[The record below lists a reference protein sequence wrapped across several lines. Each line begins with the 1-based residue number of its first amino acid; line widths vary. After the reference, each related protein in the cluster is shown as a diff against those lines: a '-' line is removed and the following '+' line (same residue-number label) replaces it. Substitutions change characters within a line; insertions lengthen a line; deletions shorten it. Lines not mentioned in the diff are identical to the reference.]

1 MSLFRL
7 SDAPI
12 FRALPYFRHILYNLG
27 VKETLFLSEPGI
39 ACAAG
44 TNAADFWRALTT
56 GSQDGLVKVKT
67 HSGRE
72 FYAAK
77 VDDGAL
83 KKTGARHDMRVI
95 QIMDAA
101 LEQIA
106 PAVEAAKQKCGAS
119 RVAVCVGCCDNG
131 SEFSVAGHREYF
143 EKGAFP
149 KNYTLEIQSADY
161 PATYAKEKFGLAG
174 PAYVFATACSSSGSA
189 VAKGAELIMAGIV
202 DAAIV
207 GGVDVASDTVLLG
220 FDSLEAVSETKT
232 NPFSSNRSGITLG
245 EGAAFFV
252 LTKDAGL
259 ACCGAA
265 DSFGK
270 EDNCGQNQKVAAP
283 IALLGYGESAD
294 ASHMTAP
301 LADGSGALSA
311 MKEALKNSGLE
322 ASQIDYVNLHG
333 TGTKLNDSMEAKAVS
348 ECFESACAALYA
360 SSTKPMTGHTLGASS
375 AVELAACWLSIA
387 NNDGKN
393 SCDIKLPLHIYDGQY
408 DSSLPRLNLIG
419 RETKFNRRIN
429 VCMSNSFGFGGCN
442 VSLIIGK
449 SNG

>member
-1 MSLFRL
+1 M
-7 SDAPI
+7 
-12 FRALPYFRHILYNLG
+12 
-27 VKETLFLSEPGI
+27 SEPGI

-44 TNAADFWRALTT
+44 NNAADFWRSLTT
-56 GSQDGLVKVKT
+56 GNQDGLVKVKT

-77 VDDGAL
+77 IADGAL

-106 PAVEAAKQKCGAS
+106 PTVLAAKQKFGAA

-131 SEFSVAGHREYF
+131 SEFSVAGHREDF

-149 KNYTLEIQSADY
+149 QNYTLEIQSADY
-161 PATYAKEKFGLAG
+161 PATYAKEKFGLQG
-174 PAYVFATACSSSGSA
+174 PACVFATACSSSGSA
-189 VAKGAELIMAGIV
+189 IIKAAQLINAGIV
-202 DAAIV
+202 DAAIC

-220 FDSLEAVSETKT
+220 FDSLEAVSENKT
-232 NPFSSNRSGITLG
+232 NPFSANRSGITLG
-245 EGAAFFV
+245 EGAAFFL
-252 LTKDAGL
+252 LTKDKDLAGASRGGSSDSGL
-259 ACCGAA
+259 ASDCA
-265 DSFGK
+265 
-270 EDNCGQNQKVAAP
+270 V
-283 IALLGYGESAD
+283 ALLGYGESAD

-311 MKEALKNSGLE
+311 MKEALADAGLD
-322 ASQIDYVNLHG
+322 ASEIDYVNLHG

-348 ECFESACAALYA
+348 EAFEKVLAALPC

-375 AVELAACWLSIA
+375 AVELAACWLSIVNNNGAAAA
-387 NNDGKN
+387 N
-393 SCDIKLPLHIYDGQY
+393 IKLPLHVYDGDY
-408 DSSLPRLNLIG
+408 DSSIPRLNLIG
-419 RETKFNRRIN
+419 PETKFTKPIN

-449 SNG
+449 TNG

>member
-1 MSLFRL
+1 M
-7 SDAPI
+7 
-12 FRALPYFRHILYNLG
+12 YNLG

-77 VDDGAL
+77 VDDSAL

-149 KNYTLEIQSADY
+149 KNYSLEIQSADY
-161 PATYAKEKFGLAG
+161 PATYAKEKFGLQG
-174 PAYVFATACSSSGSA
+174 PSYVFATACSSSGSA

-207 GGVDVASDTVLLG
+207 GGVDVASDTVLIG
-220 FDSLEAVSETKT
+220 FDSLEAVSDTKT
-232 NPFSSNRSGITLG
+232 NPFSQNRSGITLG

-252 LTKDAGL
+252 LTKDAV
-259 ACCGAA
+259 
-265 DSFGK
+265 S
-270 EDNCGQNQKVAAP
+270 Q
-283 IALLGYGESAD
+283 IALLGFGQSAD

-301 LADGSGALSA
+301 LADGSGALAA

-322 ASQIDYVNLHG
+322 AAQIDYVNLHG

-348 ECFESACAALYA
+348 ECFGNACAALPA

-393 SCDIKLPLHIYDGQY
+393 SSDIKLPLHIYDGQY

>member
-1 MSLFRL
+1 M
-7 SDAPI
+7 
-12 FRALPYFRHILYNLG
+12 YNLG
-27 VKETLFLSEPGI
+27 VKEKLFLSKPGI

-44 TNAADFWRALTT
+44 MDAASFWKALTT

-77 VDDGAL
+77 IADGAL
-83 KKTGARHDMRVI
+83 KKTSARYDMRVI
-95 QIMDAA
+95 QIEDAA

-106 PAVEAAKQKCGAS
+106 PLVLAAKEKYGAG
-119 RVAVCVGCCDNG
+119 RVAVCAGCCDNG

-143 EKGAFP
+143 EKGSFP
-149 KNYTLEIQSADY
+149 KDYSLEIQSADY
-161 PATYAKEKFGLAG
+161 PATYIKEKFALAG

-189 VAKGAELIMAGIV
+189 IAKGAELIMAGIV

-220 FDSLEAVSETKT
+220 FDSLEAVSDTKT
-232 NPFSSNRSGITLG
+232 NPFSKNRSGITLG

-252 LTKDAGL
+252 LTKECSDV
-259 ACCGAA
+259 
-265 DSFGK
+265 SV
-270 EDNCGQNQKVAAP
+270 E
-283 IALLGYGESAD
+283 LLGFGQSAD

-301 LADGSGALSA
+301 LADGSGALAA
-311 MKEALKNSGLE
+311 MKEALKNSGLQ
-322 ASQIDYVNLHG
+322 ADQIDYINLHG
-333 TGTKLNDSMEAKAVS
+333 TGTKLNDSMEAKAVA
-348 ECFESACAALYA
+348 ECFGSLCASLPA

-375 AVELAACWLSIA
+375 AIELAACWLSLV
-387 NNDGKN
+387 NNSGKEAGQTT
-393 SCDIKLPLHIYDGQY
+393 LPLHLYDGE
-408 DSSLPRLNLIG
+408 DDPDLERLNFIQKG
-419 RETKFNRRIN
+419 AKFNRRIN

-449 SNG
+449 TNA

>member
-1 MSLFRL
+1 MK
-7 SDAPI
+7 
-12 FRALPYFRHILYNLG
+12 G
-27 VKETLFLSEPGI
+27 KLFLSEPGI

-44 TNAADFWRALTT
+44 NNAADFWRSLTA

-77 VDDGAL
+77 IAGGAL
-83 KKTGARHDMRVI
+83 KKTSARYDMRAI
-95 QIMDAA
+95 QIEDAA

-106 PAVEAAKQKCGAS
+106 PAVEAAKQKYGAA
-119 RVAVCVGCCDNG
+119 RIAVCVGCCDNG

-149 KNYTLEIQSADY
+149 KNYSLEIQGADY
-161 PATYAKEKFGLAG
+161 PATYIKEKFGLAG

-189 VAKGAELIMAGIV
+189 TIKAAQLVQAGIV
-202 DAAIV
+202 DAAIC

-220 FDSLEAVSETKT
+220 FDSLEAVSENKT
-232 NPFSSNRSGITLG
+232 NPFSAARSGITLG
-245 EGAAFFV
+245 EGAAFF
-252 LTKDAGL
+252 LLSKDKDLARAGCGGSTDSGL
-259 ACCGAA
+259 AN
-265 DSFGK
+265 
-270 EDNCGQNQKVAAP
+270 NCPV
-283 IALLGYGESAD
+283 ALLGWGESAD

-301 LADGSGALSA
+301 LADGSGALAA
-311 MKEALKNSGLE
+311 MKEALAVSGLD
-322 ASQIDYVNLHG
+322 ASKIDYVNLHG

-348 ECFESACAALYA
+348 EAFGQICAALPC

-375 AVELAACWLSIA
+375 AVELAACWLSIV
-387 NNDGKN
+387 NNDKK
-393 SCDIKLPLHIYDGQY
+393 SSADIKLPLHVYDGNY
-408 DSSLPRLNLIG
+408 DPDLPRLNLIG
-419 RETKFNRRIN
+419 PETKFNKRIN

-449 SNG
+449 TNG

>member
-1 MSLFRL
+1 M
-7 SDAPI
+7 
-12 FRALPYFRHILYNLG
+12 YNLG
-27 VKETLFLSEPGI
+27 VKEKLFLSKPGI

-44 TNAADFWRALTT
+44 MDAASFWKALTT

-77 VDDGAL
+77 IADGAL
-83 KKTGARHDMRVI
+83 KKTSARYDMRII
-95 QIMDAA
+95 QIEDAA

-106 PAVEAAKQKCGAS
+106 PLVLAAKEKYGAG
-119 RVAVCVGCCDNG
+119 RVAVCAGCCDNG

-149 KNYTLEIQSADY
+149 KNYSLEIQSADY
-161 PATYAKEKFGLAG
+161 PATYIKEKFALAG

-189 VAKGAELIMAGIV
+189 IAKGAELIMAGIV

-220 FDSLEAVSETKT
+220 FDSLEAVSDTKT
-232 NPFSSNRSGITLG
+232 NPFSKNRSGITLG

-252 LTKDAGL
+252 LTKESSDV
-259 ACCGAA
+259 
-265 DSFGK
+265 SV
-270 EDNCGQNQKVAAP
+270 E
-283 IALLGYGESAD
+283 LLGFGQSAD

-301 LADGSGALSA
+301 LADGSGALAA
-311 MKEALKNSGLE
+311 MKEALKNSGLQ
-322 ASQIDYVNLHG
+322 ADQIDYINLHG
-333 TGTKLNDSMEAKAVS
+333 TGTKLNDSMEAKAVA
-348 ECFESACAALYA
+348 ECFGSLCASLPA

-375 AVELAACWLSIA
+375 AIELAACWLSLV
-387 NNDGKN
+387 NNYGKEAGQTT
-393 SCDIKLPLHIYDGQY
+393 LPLHLYDGE
-408 DSSLPRLNLIG
+408 DDPDLERLNFIQKG
-419 RETKFNRRIN
+419 AKFNRRIN

-449 SNG
+449 TNA

>member
-1 MSLFRL
+1 M
-7 SDAPI
+7 
-12 FRALPYFRHILYNLG
+12 
-27 VKETLFLSEPGI
+27 KQKLFLSKPGI

-44 TNAADFWRALTT
+44 MDAASFWEALTT

-77 VDDGAL
+77 IADGAL
-83 KKTGARHDMRVI
+83 KKNGARHDMRVI
-95 QIMDAA
+95 QIEDAA

-106 PAVEAAKQKCGAS
+106 PAVLAAKEKYGEG
-119 RVAVCVGCCDNG
+119 RLAVCIGCCDNG

-149 KNYTLEIQSADY
+149 KNYSLEIQSADY
-161 PATYAKEKFGLAG
+161 PATYIKEKFGLTG

-189 VAKGAELIMAGIV
+189 IAKGAELIMAGIV

-220 FDSLEAVSETKT
+220 FDSLEAVSDTKT
-232 NPFSSNRSGITLG
+232 NPFSKNRSGITLG

-252 LTKDAGL
+252 LTKDSGL
-259 ACCGAA
+259 AAG
-265 DSFGK
+265 SFGQEK
-270 EDNCGQNQKVAAP
+270 DCGQDKKAAAVP
-283 IALLGYGESAD
+283 IQLLGYGQSAD

-301 LADGSGALSA
+301 LADGSGALAA
-311 MKEALKNSGLE
+311 MKDALACAGLQ
-322 ASQIDYVNLHG
+322 ASQIDYLNLHG
-333 TGTKLNDSMEAKAVS
+333 TGTRLNDSMEAKAVA
-348 ECFESACAALYA
+348 ECFGSACASLPA

-375 AVELAACWLSIA
+375 AVELAACWLAIVD
-387 NNDGKN
+387 NIDKN
-393 SCDIKLPLHIYDGQY
+393 SGEIKLPLHLYDGE
-408 DSSLPRLNLIG
+408 DDPDLERLNFVQKG
-419 RETKFNRRIN
+419 AKFNRKIN

-449 SNG
+449 TNG

>member
-1 MSLFRL
+1 M
-7 SDAPI
+7 
-12 FRALPYFRHILYNLG
+12 YNSR

-44 TNAADFWRALTT
+44 NNAADFWRSLTA

-77 VDDGAL
+77 IREGAL
-83 KKTGARHDMRVI
+83 KKTSARYDMCAI
-95 QIMDAA
+95 QIEDAA

-106 PAVEAAKQKCGAS
+106 PAVQAAKQKYGAS
-119 RVAVCVGCCDNG
+119 RIAICVGCCDNG

-149 KNYTLEIQSADY
+149 KNYSLEIQGADY
-161 PATYAKEKFGLAG
+161 PATYIKEKFGLAG

-189 VAKGAELIMAGIV
+189 TIKAAQLVQAGIV
-202 DAAIV
+202 DAAIC

-220 FDSLEAVSETKT
+220 FDSLEAVSENKT
-232 NPFSSNRSGITLG
+232 NPFSAARSGITLG
-245 EGAAFFV
+245 EGAAFF
-252 LTKDAGL
+252 LLSKDKDLVRAGCGGSTDSGL
-259 ACCGAA
+259 AN
-265 DSFGK
+265 
-270 EDNCGQNQKVAAP
+270 NCPV
-283 IALLGYGESAD
+283 ALLGWGESAD

-301 LADGSGALSA
+301 LADGSGAFRA
-311 MKEALKNSGLE
+311 MKEALAFAGLD
-322 ASQIDYVNLHG
+322 ASKIDYVNLHG
-333 TGTKLNDSMEAKAVS
+333 TGTRLNDSMEAKAVAQVFGS
-348 ECFESACAALYA
+348 LAAAVPA

-375 AVELAACWLSIA
+375 AVELAACWLSIV
-387 NNDGKN
+387 NNDKKTFA
-393 SCDIKLPLHIYDGQY
+393 DIKLPLHVYDGNY
-408 DSSLPRLNLIG
+408 DPELPRLNLVG
-419 RETKFNRRIN
+419 PETKFNKRIN

-449 SNG
+449 TNG

>member
-1 MSLFRL
+1 M
-7 SDAPI
+7 
-12 FRALPYFRHILYNLG
+12 
-27 VKETLFLSEPGI
+27 KETLFLSEPGI

-44 TNAADFWRALTT
+44 NNAADFWRSITA

-77 VDDGAL
+77 IREGAL
-83 KKTGARHDMRVI
+83 KKTSARYDMRAI
-95 QIMDAA
+95 QIEDAA

-106 PAVEAAKQKCGAS
+106 PAVQAAKQKYGAS
-119 RVAVCVGCCDNG
+119 RIAVCVGCCDNG

-149 KNYTLEIQSADY
+149 KNYSLEIQGADY
-161 PATYAKEKFGLAG
+161 PATYIKEKFGLAG

-189 VAKGAELIMAGIV
+189 TIKAAQLIQAGIV

-220 FDSLEAVSETKT
+220 FDSLEAVSENKT
-232 NPFSSNRSGITLG
+232 NPFSAARSGITLG
-245 EGAAFFV
+245 EGAAFF
-252 LTKDAGL
+252 LLSKDKDLARAGCGGSTDSGL
-259 ACCGAA
+259 AN
-265 DSFGK
+265 
-270 EDNCGQNQKVAAP
+270 NCPV
-283 IALLGYGESAD
+283 ALLGWGESAD

-301 LADGSGALSA
+301 LADGSGAFCA
-311 MKEALKNSGLE
+311 MKEALACAALE
-322 ASQIDYVNLHG
+322 AGQIDYVNLHG
-333 TGTKLNDSMEAKAVS
+333 TGTRLNDSMEAASVAQVFGS
-348 ECFESACAALYA
+348 LAETVPA

-375 AVELAACWLSIA
+375 AVELAACWLSIV
-387 NNDGKN
+387 NNDKK
-393 SCDIKLPLHIYDGQY
+393 SSAEIKLPLHVYDGNY
-408 DSSLPRLNLIG
+408 DPELPRLNLVG
-419 RETKFNRRIN
+419 PETKFNKRIN

>member
-1 MSLFRL
+1 M
-7 SDAPI
+7 
-12 FRALPYFRHILYNLG
+12 
-27 VKETLFLSEPGI
+27 KETLFLSEPGI

-44 TNAADFWRALTT
+44 NNAADFWRSLTT

-77 VDDGAL
+77 IREGAL
-83 KKTGARHDMRVI
+83 KKTSARYDMRAI
-95 QIMDAA
+95 QIEDAA

-106 PAVEAAKQKCGAS
+106 PAVQAAKQKYGAS
-119 RVAVCVGCCDNG
+119 RIAICVGCCDNG

-149 KNYTLEIQSADY
+149 KNYSLEIQGADY
-161 PATYAKEKFGLAG
+161 PATYIKEKFGLAG

-189 VAKGAELIMAGIV
+189 TIKAAQLVQAGII

-232 NPFSSNRSGITLG
+232 NPFSANRSGITLG
-245 EGAAFFV
+245 EGAAFF
-252 LTKDAGL
+252 LMTKDKGL
-259 ACCGAA
+259 AN
-265 DSFGK
+265 
-270 EDNCGQNQKVAAP
+270 NCPV
-283 IALLGYGESAD
+283 ALLGWGESAD

-301 LADGSGALSA
+301 LADGSGAFCA
-311 MKEALKNSGLE
+311 MKEALACAGLD
-322 ASQIDYVNLHG
+322 ASKIDYVNLHG
-333 TGTKLNDSMEAKAVS
+333 TGTRLNDSMEAKAVAQVFGS
-348 ECFESACAALYA
+348 LAAAVPA

-375 AVELAACWLSIA
+375 AVELAACWLSIV
-387 NNDGKN
+387 NNEKK
-393 SCDIKLPLHIYDGQY
+393 SSAEIKLPLHVYDGNY
-408 DSSLPRLNLIG
+408 DPELPRLNLVG
-419 RETKFNRRIN
+419 PETKFNKRIN

-449 SNG
+449 TNG

>member
-1 MSLFRL
+1 M
-7 SDAPI
+7 
-12 FRALPYFRHILYNLG
+12 
-27 VKETLFLSEPGI
+27 KETLFLSEPGI

-44 TNAADFWRALTT
+44 NNAADFWRSLTA

-77 VDDGAL
+77 IREGAL
-83 KKTGARHDMRVI
+83 KKTSARYDMRAI
-95 QIMDAA
+95 QIEDAA

-106 PAVEAAKQKCGAS
+106 PAVQAAKQKYGAS
-119 RVAVCVGCCDNG
+119 RIAICVGCCDNG

-149 KNYTLEIQSADY
+149 KNYSLEIQGADY
-161 PATYAKEKFGLAG
+161 PATYIKEKFGLAG

-189 VAKGAELIMAGIV
+189 TIKAAQLIQAGIV
-202 DAAIV
+202 DAAIC

-220 FDSLEAVSETKT
+220 FDSLEAVSENKT
-232 NPFSSNRSGITLG
+232 NPFSAARSGITLG
-245 EGAAFFV
+245 EGAAFF
-252 LTKDAGL
+252 LLSKDKDLARAGCGGSTDSGL
-259 ACCGAA
+259 ANKCP
-265 DSFGK
+265 
-270 EDNCGQNQKVAAP
+270 V
-283 IALLGYGESAD
+283 ALLGWGESAD

-301 LADGSGALSA
+301 LADGSGAFCA
-311 MKEALKNSGLE
+311 MKEALAFAGLD

-333 TGTKLNDSMEAKAVS
+333 TGTKLNDSMEAKAVAQVFGS
-348 ECFESACAALYA
+348 LAAAVPA

-375 AVELAACWLSIA
+375 AVELAACWLSIV
-387 NNDGKN
+387 NNEKK
-393 SCDIKLPLHIYDGQY
+393 SSAEIKLPLHVYDGNY
-408 DSSLPRLNLIG
+408 DSDLPRLNLVG
-419 RETKFNRRIN
+419 PETKFNKRIN

-449 SNG
+449 TNG